1 MIAMKK
7 KLFAAILSNRE
18 WVELSSELSSLDIME
33 LLSPLH
39 RVSDLESIAHN
50 GMLDIVFIDIEEH
63 RDLSVNGKVGAL
75 AENGIFTVFI
85 SDAMRPDDIRNA
97 MRAGAKD
104 FLSAPFK
111 RDDIARA
118 LHGALRLKN
127 SLPPA
132 PAMAAPAPVESKKSS
147 EIITFFS
154 TKGGAGKSVL
164 CTNFALAL
172 AQRCDATVCMVDLSL
187 QFGDLALILN
197 TRPRATIMDVIDEQ
211 GHIAPDIES
220 FLSKCD
226 NSVSLL
232 PAPFKPEQADL
243 IKGHHIEGI
252 LEALNGKFDYIVI
265 DTAASF
271 SDISLAALDRSS
283 RIFHVV
289 TPIILSVKNLTG
301 SLELMRDSLE
311 YPQEKQQIIL
321 NRCDSQS
328 GIFADDIER
337 IISRKINFQVPS
349 DGNVV
354 VPSLNRGQPAVI
366 SAPQSKFSK
375 SVIDMAMTVAGVQA
389 APQVKKPWYKRLFSK

>member
-1 MIAMKK
+1 MAMKK

-39 RVSDLESIAHN
+39 RVSDLDSISHD

-75 AENGIFTVFI
+75 AEKGIFTVFI

-111 RDDIARA
+111 KDDIARA
-118 LHGALRLKN
+118 LFGALRLKN

-132 PAMAAPAPVESKKSS
+132 PPAAPAEPEVKKKTS

-164 CTNFALAL
+164 CSNFSLAL
-172 AQRCDATVCMVDLSL
+172 ADRCDATVCMIDLSL

-211 GHIAPDIES
+211 GEITPDIEAY
-220 FLSKCD
+220 LSKFN
-226 NSVSLL
+226 NSVFLL
-232 PAPFKPEQADL
+232 PAPFKPEEADL
-243 IKGHHIEGI
+243 VKGAHIEKL
-252 LEALNGKFDYIVI
+252 LETLDGKFDYIVI

-271 SDISLAALDRSS
+271 NDISLAALDRST

-311 YPQEKQQIIL
+311 YPSEKQEIIL

-328 GIFADDIER
+328 GISSVDIER
-337 IISRKINFQVPS
+337 IISRKINFQIPS

-354 VPSLNRGQPAVI
+354 VPSLNRGQPAVV
-366 SAPQSKFSK
+366 SSPQSKFSK
-375 SVIDMAMTVAGVQA
+375 SVIDMAMAVAGVQES
-389 APQVKKPWYKRLFSK
+389 PQKKKPWYKRLFAK